1 MRRLT
6 TAANWP
12 GAAWRKSH
20 TFARRQ
26 PLGFVGAVLL
36 AVTLVMA
43 IFGPLMVG
51 DPALFRFDE
60 RLLAPS
66 WQHPLG
72 TDGFGRD
79 VLARIVVGAR
89 TEVIVTAAAVV
100 LGSGTGAILGLISGY
115 YGGKL
120 DDVIQRIVDALM
132 AFPVLVLALAI
143 VAVMGAGSFSII
155 VAISVPLA
163 ARSSRVV
170 RATALSV
177 KSAEFVMAAR
187 AVGGSGPR
195 IMWSHIAPQCL
206 APFVVISTAMLGI
219 AILAEAALSY
229 LGFGPPPP
237 SVSWGGMLSSDATE
251 FFRRAWWIAVF
262 PGVAI
267 SLLVFAV
274 NMLGDTLR
282 DVTDPRLRNIATGG
296 GEGLQSG

>member
-1 MRRLT
+1 MGLDV
-6 TAANWP
+6 A
-12 GAAWRKSH
+12 GAAWRKSYV
-20 TFARRQ
+20 FARQQ
-26 PLGFVGAVLL
+26 PLGFAGALIL

-43 IFGPLMVG
+43 IFGPLLVG

-66 WQHPLG
+66 WAHPLG
-72 TDGFGRD
+72 TDSFGRD

-89 TEVIVTAAAVV
+89 TEVIVTVAAVV
-100 LGSGTGAILGLISGY
+100 LGSGSGAILGLISGY
-115 YGGKL
+115 YGGKV
-120 DDVIQRIVDALM
+120 DDVIQRVVDALM

-143 VAVMGAGSFSII
+143 VAVMGAGAFSII

-177 KSAEFVMAAR
+177 KSTEFVMAAR
-187 AVGGSGPR
+187 ALGGSGPR
-195 IMWSHIAPQCL
+195 IMRSHIAPQCF

-251 FFRRAWWIAVF
+251 FFRKAWWIAVF

-282 DVTDPRLRNIATGG
+282 DVTDPRLRNLAAGG
-296 GEGLQSG
+296 GEGLQGG

>member
-1 MRRLT
+1 MGLDV
-6 TAANWP
+6 A
-12 GAAWRKSH
+12 GAAWRKSYA
-20 TFARRQ
+20 FARQQ
-26 PLGFVGAVLL
+26 PLGFAGALIL

-43 IFGPLMVG
+43 TFGPLLVG

-66 WQHPLG
+66 WAHPLG

-89 TEVIVTAAAVV
+89 TEVIVTVAAVV
-100 LGSGTGAILGLISGY
+100 LGSGSGAILGLISGY
-115 YGGKL
+115 YGGKV
-120 DDVIQRIVDALM
+120 DDVIQRVVDALM

-143 VAVMGAGSFSII
+143 VAVMGAGAFSII

-177 KSAEFVMAAR
+177 KSTEFVMAAR
-187 AVGGSGPR
+187 ALGGSGPR
-195 IMWSHIAPQCL
+195 IMRSHIAPQCF

-251 FFRRAWWIAVF
+251 FFRKAWWIAVF

-282 DVTDPRLRNIATGG
+282 DVTDPRLRNLVAGG
-296 GEGLQSG
+296 GEGLQGG

>member
-1 MRRLT
+1 MGLDV
-6 TAANWP
+6 A
-12 GAAWRKSH
+12 GAAWRKSYA
-20 TFARRQ
+20 FARQQ
-26 PLGFVGAVLL
+26 PLGFVGALTLV
-36 AVTLVMA
+36 ATLVMA
-43 IFGPLMVG
+43 IFGPLLVG

-66 WQHPLG
+66 WAHPLG

-89 TEVIVTAAAVV
+89 TEVIVTVAAVV
-100 LGSGTGAILGLISGY
+100 LGSGSGAILGLISGY
-115 YGGKL
+115 YGGKV
-120 DDVIQRIVDALM
+120 DDVIQRVVDALM

-143 VAVMGAGSFSII
+143 VAVMGAGAFSII

-177 KSAEFVMAAR
+177 KSTEFVMAAR
-187 AVGGSGPR
+187 ALGGSGPW
-195 IMWSHIAPQCL
+195 IMRSHIAPQCM

-251 FFRRAWWIAVF
+251 FFRKAWWIAVF

-282 DVTDPRLRNIATGG
+282 DVTDPRLRNLAAGG
-296 GEGLQSG
+296 GEGLQGG

>member
-1 MRRLT
+1 MGLDV
-6 TAANWP
+6 A
-12 GAAWRKSH
+12 GAAWRKSYA
-20 TFARRQ
+20 FARQQ
-26 PLGFVGAVLL
+26 PLGFAGALIL

-43 IFGPLMVG
+43 IFGPLLVG

-66 WQHPLG
+66 WAHPLG

-89 TEVIVTAAAVV
+89 TEVIVTVAAVV
-100 LGSGTGAILGLISGY
+100 LGSGSGAILGLISGY
-115 YGGKL
+115 YGGKV
-120 DDVIQRIVDALM
+120 DDVIQRVVDALM

-143 VAVMGAGSFSII
+143 VAVMGAGAFSII

-177 KSAEFVMAAR
+177 KSTEFVMAAR
-187 AVGGSGPR
+187 AIGGSGPR
-195 IMWSHIAPQCL
+195 IMRSHIAPQCF

-251 FFRRAWWIAVF
+251 FFRKAWWIAVF

-282 DVTDPRLRNIATGG
+282 DVTDPRLRNLVAGG
-296 GEGLQSG
+296 GEGLQGG

>member
-1 MRRLT
+1 
-6 TAANWP
+6 
-12 GAAWRKSH
+12 
-20 TFARRQ
+20 
-26 PLGFVGAVLL
+26 
-36 AVTLVMA
+36 MA

-66 WQHPLG
+66 WAHPLG

-89 TEVIVTAAAVV
+89 TEVIVTVAAVV
-100 LGSGTGAILGLISGY
+100 LGSGSGAILGLISGY
-115 YGGKL
+115 YGGKV
-120 DDVIQRIVDALM
+120 DDVIQRVVDALM

-143 VAVMGAGSFSII
+143 VAVMGAGAFSII

-177 KSAEFVMAAR
+177 KSTEFVMAAR
-187 AVGGSGPR
+187 ALGGSGPR
-195 IMWSHIAPQCL
+195 IMRSHIAPQCL

-282 DVTDPRLRNIATGG
+282 DVTDPRLRNLAAGG

>member
-1 MRRLT
+1 
-6 TAANWP
+6 
-12 GAAWRKSH
+12 
-20 TFARRQ
+20 
-26 PLGFVGAVLL
+26 
-36 AVTLVMA
+36 MA

-89 TEVIVTAAAVV
+89 TEVIVTVAAVV

-177 KSAEFVMAAR
+177 KTSELSWPLGRSAAA
-187 AVGGSGPR
+187 GLGSCGR
-195 IMWSHIAPQCL
+195 
-206 APFVVISTAMLGI
+206 T
-219 AILAEAALSY
+219 
-229 LGFGPPPP
+229 
-237 SVSWGGMLSSDATE
+237 
-251 FFRRAWWIAVF
+251 
-262 PGVAI
+262 
-267 SLLVFAV
+267 
-274 NMLGDTLR
+274 
-282 DVTDPRLRNIATGG
+282 
-296 GEGLQSG
+296 

>member
-1 MRRLT
+1 MGLDV
-6 TAANWP
+6 A
-12 GAAWRKSH
+12 GAAWRKSYA
-20 TFARRQ
+20 FARQQ
-26 PLGFVGAVLL
+26 PLGFAGALIL

-43 IFGPLMVG
+43 IFGPLLVG

-66 WQHPLG
+66 WAHPLG

-89 TEVIVTAAAVV
+89 TEVIVTVAAVV
-100 LGSGTGAILGLISGY
+100 LGSGSGAILGLISGY
-115 YGGKL
+115 YGGKV
-120 DDVIQRIVDALM
+120 DDVIQRVVDALM

-143 VAVMGAGSFSII
+143 VAVMGAGAFSII

-177 KSAEFVMAAR
+177 KSTEFVMAAR
-187 AVGGSGPR
+187 AIGGSGPR
-195 IMWSHIAPQCL
+195 IMRSHIAPQCF

-251 FFRRAWWIAVF
+251 FFRKAWWIAVF

-282 DVTDPRLRNIATGG
+282 DVTDPRLRNLAAGG
-296 GEGLQSG
+296 GEGLQGG

>member
-1 MRRLT
+1 MGLDV
-6 TAANWP
+6 A
-12 GAAWRKSH
+12 GAAWRKSYA
-20 TFARRQ
+20 FARQQ
-26 PLGFVGAVLL
+26 PLGFAGALIL

-43 IFGPLMVG
+43 IFGPLLVG

-66 WQHPLG
+66 WAHPLG

-89 TEVIVTAAAVV
+89 TEVIVTVAAVV
-100 LGSGTGAILGLISGY
+100 LGSGSGAILGLISGY
-115 YGGKL
+115 YGGKV
-120 DDVIQRIVDALM
+120 DDVIQRVVDALM

-143 VAVMGAGSFSII
+143 VAVMGAGAFSII

-177 KSAEFVMAAR
+177 KSTEFVMAAR
-187 AVGGSGPR
+187 ALGGSGPR
-195 IMWSHIAPQCL
+195 IMRSHIAPQCF

-251 FFRRAWWIAVF
+251 FFRKAWWIAVF

-282 DVTDPRLRNIATGG
+282 DVTDPRLRNLVAGG
-296 GEGLQSG
+296 GEGLQGG

>member
-1 MRRLT
+1 MGLDV
-6 TAANWP
+6 A
-12 GAAWRKSH
+12 GAAWRKSYA
-20 TFARRQ
+20 FARQQ
-26 PLGFVGAVLL
+26 PLGFAGALIL
-36 AVTLVMA
+36 AATLVMA
-43 IFGPLMVG
+43 TFGPLLVG

-66 WQHPLG
+66 WAHPLG

-89 TEVIVTAAAVV
+89 TEVIVTVAAVV
-100 LGSGTGAILGLISGY
+100 LGSGSGAILGLISGY
-115 YGGKL
+115 YGGKV
-120 DDVIQRIVDALM
+120 DDVIQRVVDALM

-143 VAVMGAGSFSII
+143 VAVMGAGAFSII

-177 KSAEFVMAAR
+177 KSTEFVMAAR
-187 AVGGSGPR
+187 AIGGSGPR
-195 IMWSHIAPQCL
+195 IMRSHIAPQCF

-251 FFRRAWWIAVF
+251 FFRKAWWIAVF

-282 DVTDPRLRNIATGG
+282 DVTDPRLRNLVAGG
-296 GEGLQSG
+296 GEGLQGG